1 MTNEAYAA
9 HKRLMQL
16 AEARTQ
22 ISILCNRIE
31 ELKTIATAA
40 GTSGTGERVQTSAEP
55 DRMDRTIIKLMEEE
69 NKLAER
75 VCDWMQ
81 LNREILEELE
91 KLEPTH
97 RDVLVAY
104 YIRRDRDDV
113 TGDRLGYA
121 KDYVRQIRRK
131 ALEEY
136 AKRNNLTHHPTHG
149 TVPVGFYLQKYFL
162 KYRKKR

>member
-1 MTNEAYAA
+1 MTDEAYAA

-40 GTSGTGERVQTSAEP
+40 GTSGTGERVQTSAEH

-69 NKLAER
+69 DKLEER
-75 VCDWMQ
+75 VRDWMQ
-81 LNREILEELE
+81 LNRDILAELE

-104 YIRRDRDDV
+104 YMRRDRDDV

-121 KDYVRQIRRK
+121 KDYVRQIRRR

-136 AKRNNLTHHPTHG
+136 AKRNNLPDAGG
-149 TVPVGFYLQKYFL
+149 TETEILNML
-162 KYRKKR
+162 D

>member
-1 MTNEAYAA
+1 MTDEAYAA

-40 GTSGTGERVQTSAEP
+40 GTSGTGERVQTSAEH
-55 DRMDRTIIKLMEEE
+55 DRMDCTIIKLMEEQE
-69 NKLAER
+69 KLEER
-75 VCDWMQ
+75 VRDWMK
-81 LNREILEELE
+81 LNREIMAELE

-104 YIRRDRDDV
+104 YMRRDRDDV

-136 AKRNNLTHHPTHG
+136 AKRNNLPE
-149 TVPVGFYLQKYFL
+149 L
-162 KYRKKR
+162 KKI

>member
-1 MTNEAYAA
+1 MTDEAYAA

-69 NKLAER
+69 NKLEER
-75 VCDWMQ
+75 VRDWMQ

-113 TGDRLGYA
+113 TGKRLGYA

-136 AKRNNLTHHPTHG
+136 AKRNNLPEE
-149 TVPVGFYLQKYFL
+149 
-162 KYRKKR
+162 

>member
-31 ELKTIATAA
+31 ELRTIATAA

-97 RDVLVAY
+97 RDVLAAY

-136 AKRNNLTHHPTHG
+136 AKRNNLMHH
-149 TVPVGFYLQKYFL
+149 
-162 KYRKKR
+162 

>member
-31 ELKTIATAA
+31 ELRTIATAA

-55 DRMDRTIIKLMEEE
+55 DRMERTIIKLMEEE

-113 TGDRLGYA
+113 TGERLGYA

-136 AKRNNLTHHPTHG
+136 AKRNNLMHH
-149 TVPVGFYLQKYFL
+149 
-162 KYRKKR
+162 

>member
-1 MTNEAYAA
+1 MTDEAYAA
-9 HKRLMQL
+9 LIRLMQL

-55 DRMDRTIIKLMEEE
+55 DRMERTIIKLMEVE
-69 NKLAER
+69 NKLEER
-75 VCDWMQ
+75 VRDWMQ

-113 TGDRLGYA
+113 TGERLGYA

-136 AKRNNLTHHPTHG
+136 AKRNNLMHH
-149 TVPVGFYLQKYFL
+149 
-162 KYRKKR
+162 

>member
-1 MTNEAYAA
+1 MTDEAYAA
-9 HKRLMQL
+9 HKRLMEL

-31 ELKTIATAA
+31 EIKTIATAA

-55 DRMDRTIIKLMEEE
+55 DRMDRIIIKLMDEE
-69 NKLAER
+69 NKLEER
-75 VCDWMQ
+75 VRDWMQ

-113 TGDRLGYA
+113 TGERLGYA

-136 AKRNNLTHHPTHG
+136 AKRNNLMH
-149 TVPVGFYLQKYFL
+149 Y
-162 KYRKKR
+162 

>member
-1 MTNEAYAA
+1 MTDEAYAA

-69 NKLAER
+69 GKLEER
-75 VCDWMQ
+75 VRDWMQ
-81 LNREILEELE
+81 LNREILAELE

-104 YIRRDRDDV
+104 YMRRDRDDV
-113 TGDRLGYA
+113 MGDRLGYA
-121 KDYVRQIRRK
+121 KDYVRQIRRR

-136 AKRNNLTHHPTHG
+136 AKRNNLPDAGG
-149 TVPVGFYLQKYFL
+149 TETEILNML
-162 KYRKKR
+162 D

>member
-1 MTNEAYAA
+1 MTDEAYAA

-40 GTSGTGERVQTSAEP
+40 GTSGMGERVQTSAEH
-55 DRMDRTIIKLMEEE
+55 DRMDRTIIKLMEEKD
-69 NKLAER
+69 KLEKR
-75 VCDWMQ
+75 VRDWMQ
-81 LNREILEELE
+81 LNREILAELD

-104 YIRRDRDDV
+104 YMRRDRDDV

-136 AKRNNLTHHPTHG
+136 AKRNNLPA
-149 TVPVGFYLQKYFL
+149 KI
-162 KYRKKR
+162 

>member
-1 MTNEAYAA
+1 MTDEAYAA

-40 GTSGTGERVQTSAEP
+40 GTSGMGERVQTSAEP
-55 DRMDRTIIKLMEEE
+55 DRMDRTIIKLMEEKD
-69 NKLAER
+69 KLEER
-75 VCDWMQ
+75 VRDWMQ
-81 LNREILEELE
+81 LNREILAELD

-104 YIRRDRDDV
+104 YMRRDRDDD

-136 AKRNNLTHHPTHG
+136 AKQNNLNASLTHH
-149 TVPVGFYLQKYFL
+149 
-162 KYRKKR
+162 

>member
-1 MTNEAYAA
+1 MTDEAYAA

-31 ELKTIATAA
+31 ELRTIATAA

-113 TGDRLGYA
+113 TGERLGYA

-136 AKRNNLTHHPTHG
+136 AKRNNLMHH
-149 TVPVGFYLQKYFL
+149 
-162 KYRKKR
+162 

>member
-1 MTNEAYAA
+1 MKDEAYAA

-40 GTSGTGERVQTSAEP
+40 GTSGTCERVQTSAEP
-55 DRMDRTIIKLMEEE
+55 DRIDRIIIKFMEEE
-69 NKLAER
+69 NKLEER
-75 VCDWMQ
+75 VRDWMQ

-91 KLEPTH
+91 KLEPTN

-136 AKRNNLTHHPTHG
+136 AKRNNLMHH
-149 TVPVGFYLQKYFL
+149 
-162 KYRKKR
+162 

>member
-1 MTNEAYAA
+1 MTDEAYAA
-9 HKRLMQL
+9 HKRLMEL

-55 DRMDRTIIKLMEEE
+55 DRMERTIIKLMEVE
-69 NKLAER
+69 NKLEER
-75 VCDWMQ
+75 VRDWMQ

-113 TGDRLGYA
+113 TGERLGYA

-136 AKRNNLTHHPTHG
+136 AKRNNLMHH
-149 TVPVGFYLQKYFL
+149 
-162 KYRKKR
+162 

>member
-1 MTNEAYAA
+1 MTDEAYAA

-40 GTSGTGERVQTSAEP
+40 GTSGTGERVQTSTEP
-55 DRMDRTIIKLMEEE
+55 DRMDRTIIKLMEEQY
-69 NKLAER
+69 KLEER
-75 VCDWMQ
+75 VRDWMQ
-81 LNREILEELE
+81 LNRKILEELE

-104 YIRRDRDDV
+104 YMRRDRDDV

-136 AKRNNLTHHPTHG
+136 AKRNKL
-149 TVPVGFYLQKYFL
+149 LEE
-162 KYRKKR
+162 

>member
-1 MTNEAYAA
+1 MTDEAYAA
-9 HKRLMQL
+9 HKRLKQL

-31 ELKTIATAA
+31 EIKTIATAA
-40 GTSGTGERVQTSAEP
+40 GASGMGERVQTSAAP
-55 DRMDRTIIKLMEEE
+55 DHMDRTIIKLMEEQS
-69 NKLAER
+69 KLEER
-75 VCDWMQ
+75 VRDWVQ
-81 LNREILEELE
+81 LNREILAELE

-104 YIRRDRDDV
+104 YMRRDRDDV
-113 TGDRLGYA
+113 TGDLLGYA

-136 AKRNNLTHHPTHG
+136 AKRNNLTHH
-149 TVPVGFYLQKYFL
+149 
-162 KYRKKR
+162 

>member
-1 MTNEAYAA
+1 MTDEAYAA

-22 ISILCNRIE
+22 IFILCNRIE

-55 DRMDRTIIKLMEEE
+55 DRMDRTIIKLMEEKD
-69 NKLAER
+69 KLEER
-75 VCDWMQ
+75 VRDWMK
-81 LNREILEELE
+81 LNREILAELK

-104 YIRRDRDDV
+104 YMRRDRDDV

-121 KDYVRQIRRK
+121 KDYVRQIRRR

-136 AKRNNLTHHPTHG
+136 AKRNNLTHH
-149 TVPVGFYLQKYFL
+149 
-162 KYRKKR
+162 

>member
-1 MTNEAYAA
+1 MTDEAYAA

-55 DRMDRTIIKLMEEE
+55 DRMDRIIIKLMEEE
-69 NKLAER
+69 NKLEER
-75 VCDWMQ
+75 VRDWMQ

-113 TGDRLGYA
+113 TGERLGYA

-149 TVPVGFYLQKYFL
+149 TVPVGFYLQK
-162 KYRKKR
+162 

>member
-1 MTNEAYAA
+1 MTDEAYAA

-40 GTSGTGERVQTSAEP
+40 GTSGTGERVQTSAEH
-55 DRMDRTIIKLMEEE
+55 DRMDHTIIKMMEEKD
-69 NKLAER
+69 KLEER
-75 VCDWMQ
+75 VRDWMK
-81 LNREILEELE
+81 LNREILAELE

-104 YIRRDRDDV
+104 YMRRDRDDV

-136 AKRNNLTHHPTHG
+136 AKRNNLTHH
-149 TVPVGFYLQKYFL
+149 
-162 KYRKKR
+162 

>member
-1 MTNEAYAA
+1 MTDEAYAA

-40 GTSGTGERVQTSAEP
+40 GTSGTGERVQTSAEH

-69 NKLAER
+69 GKLEER
-75 VCDWMQ
+75 VRDWMK
-81 LNREILEELE
+81 LNREILAELE

-104 YIRRDRDDV
+104 YMRRDRDEV

-121 KDYVRQIRRK
+121 KDYVRQIRRR

-136 AKRNNLTHHPTHG
+136 AKRNNLPDAGG
-149 TVPVGFYLQKYFL
+149 TETEILNML
-162 KYRKKR
+162 D

>member
-1 MTNEAYAA
+1 MTDEAYAA
-9 HKRLMQL
+9 HKRLKQL

-31 ELKTIATAA
+31 EIKTIATAA
-40 GTSGTGERVQTSAEP
+40 GASGMGERVQTSAAP
-55 DRMDRTIIKLMEEE
+55 DRMDRTIIKLIEEQ
-69 NKLAER
+69 NKLEER
-75 VCDWMQ
+75 VRDWMQ
-81 LNREILEELE
+81 LNREILAELK

-104 YIRRDRDDV
+104 YMRHDRDDV

-136 AKRNNLTHHPTHG
+136 AKRNNLPE
-149 TVPVGFYLQKYFL
+149 K
-162 KYRKKR
+162 

>member
-31 ELKTIATAA
+31 ELRTIATAA

-113 TGDRLGYA
+113 TGDRRGYA
-121 KDYVRQIRRK
+121 KDYVRRIRRK

-136 AKRNNLTHHPTHG
+136 TKRNNLMHH
-149 TVPVGFYLQKYFL
+149 
-162 KYRKKR
+162 

>member
-1 MTNEAYAA
+1 MTDEAYAA

-31 ELKTIATAA
+31 EIKTIATAA
-40 GTSGTGERVQTSAEP
+40 GASGMGERVQTSAVP
-55 DRMDRTIIKLMEEE
+55 DRMDRTIIKLMEEQS
-69 NKLAER
+69 KLEER
-75 VCDWMQ
+75 VRDWVQ
-81 LNREILEELE
+81 LNREILAELE
-91 KLEPTH
+91 KLEPPH

-104 YIRRDRDDV
+104 YMRRDRDDV

-136 AKRNNLTHHPTHG
+136 AKRNNLPE
-149 TVPVGFYLQKYFL
+149 K
-162 KYRKKR
+162 

>member
-1 MTNEAYAA
+1 MTDEAYAA

-40 GTSGTGERVQTSAEP
+40 GTSATGERVQTSAEH
-55 DRMDRTIIKLMEEE
+55 DRMDRTIIKLIEEQS
-69 NKLAER
+69 KLEER
-75 VCDWMQ
+75 VRDWMQ
-81 LNREILEELE
+81 LNREILAELE

-104 YIRRDRDDV
+104 YMRRDRDDV

-136 AKRNNLTHHPTHG
+136 AKRNNLPEN
-149 TVPVGFYLQKYFL
+149 
-162 KYRKKR
+162 

>member
-1 MTNEAYAA
+1 MTDEAYAA

-31 ELKTIATAA
+31 EIKTIATAA
-40 GTSGTGERVQTSAEP
+40 GASGMGERVQTSAAP
-55 DRMDRTIIKLMEEE
+55 DRMDRTIIKLMEEQS
-69 NKLAER
+69 KLEER
-75 VCDWMQ
+75 VRDWMQ
-81 LNREILEELE
+81 LNREILAELE
-91 KLEPTH
+91 KLEPQH

-104 YIRRDRDDV
+104 YMRRDRDDV
-113 TGDRLGYA
+113 TGNHLGYA

-136 AKRNNLTHHPTHG
+136 AKRNNLPA
-149 TVPVGFYLQKYFL
+149 K
-162 KYRKKR
+162 

>member
-55 DRMDRTIIKLMEEE
+55 DRMERTIIKLMEVE
-69 NKLAER
+69 NKLEER
-75 VCDWMQ
+75 VRDWMQ
-81 LNREILEELE
+81 LNREILKELE

-113 TGDRLGYA
+113 TGERLGYA

-136 AKRNNLTHHPTHG
+136 AKRNNLMHH
-149 TVPVGFYLQKYFL
+149 
-162 KYRKKR
+162 

>member
-1 MTNEAYAA
+1 MTDEAYAA

-113 TGDRLGYA
+113 TGERLGYA

-136 AKRNNLTHHPTHG
+136 AKRNNLMHH
-149 TVPVGFYLQKYFL
+149 
-162 KYRKKR
+162 

>member
-1 MTNEAYAA
+1 MTDEAYAA
-9 HKRLMQL
+9 HNRLMQL

-55 DRMDRTIIKLMEEE
+55 DRMDRTIIKLMEVE

-113 TGDRLGYA
+113 TGERLGYA

-136 AKRNNLTHHPTHG
+136 AKRNNLMHH
-149 TVPVGFYLQKYFL
+149 
-162 KYRKKR
+162 

>member
-1 MTNEAYAA
+1 MTDAAYAA

-31 ELKTIATAA
+31 EIKTIATAA
-40 GTSGTGERVQTSAEP
+40 GTSGMGERVQTSAVP
-55 DRMDRTIIKLMEEE
+55 DRMDRTIIKLMEEQNRME
-69 NKLAER
+69 ER
-75 VCDWMQ
+75 VRDWMD
-81 LNREILEELE
+81 LNREILAELE

-104 YIRRDRDDV
+104 YMRRDRDEE
-113 TGDRLGYA
+113 TGKRLGYA
-121 KDYVRQIRRK
+121 KDYVRQLRRR

-136 AKRNNLTHHPTHG
+136 AARNDLPNRG
-149 TVPVGFYLQKYFL
+149 
-162 KYRKKR
+162 

>member
-1 MTNEAYAA
+1 MTDEAYAA

-55 DRMDRTIIKLMEEE
+55 DRMDRIIIKLMEEE
-69 NKLAER
+69 NKLEER
-75 VCDWMQ
+75 VRDWMQ

-113 TGDRLGYA
+113 TGELLGYA

-136 AKRNNLTHHPTHG
+136 AKRNNLPEE
-149 TVPVGFYLQKYFL
+149 
-162 KYRKKR
+162 

>member
-1 MTNEAYAA
+1 MTDEAYAA

-55 DRMDRTIIKLMEEE
+55 DRMDRTIIKLMEEQD
-69 NKLAER
+69 KLEER
-75 VCDWMQ
+75 VRDWMQ
-81 LNREILEELE
+81 LNREILAELE
-91 KLEPTH
+91 KLEPAH

-104 YIRRDRDDV
+104 YMRRDRDDV

-136 AKRNNLTHHPTHG
+136 AKRNNLPA
-149 TVPVGFYLQKYFL
+149 KI
-162 KYRKKR
+162 

>member
-1 MTNEAYAA
+1 MTDEAYAA

-16 AEARTQ
+16 AEVRTQ

-40 GTSGTGERVQTSAEP
+40 GTSGTGERVQTSAEH
-55 DRMDRTIIKLMEEE
+55 DRMDRTIIKLMDEKD
-69 NKLAER
+69 KLEER
-75 VCDWMQ
+75 VRDWMQ
-81 LNREILEELE
+81 LNREILAELE

-104 YIRRDRDDV
+104 YMRRDRDDV

-136 AKRNNLTHHPTHG
+136 AKQNNLNASLTHH
-149 TVPVGFYLQKYFL
+149 
-162 KYRKKR
+162 